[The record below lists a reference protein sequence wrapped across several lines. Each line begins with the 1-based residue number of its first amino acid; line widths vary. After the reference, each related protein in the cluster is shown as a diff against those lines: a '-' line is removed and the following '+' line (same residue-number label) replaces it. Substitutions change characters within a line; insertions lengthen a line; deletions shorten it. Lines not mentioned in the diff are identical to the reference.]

1 MAYLLALVNKFTV
14 TTKHVMKSRHGS
26 LSKGQMGMGVFSI
39 LVSPHVSS
47 VLFEISVGLKE
58 I

>member
-14 TTKHVMKSRHGS
+14 TAKHVMKSRHGS

-39 LVSPHVSS
+39 LVSPTRV
-47 VLFEISVGLKE
+47 FCFI
-58 I
+58 